1 MARGGHAVTER
12 VVRIAPIG
20 DARSRIVR
28 AGIRCVVR
36 DGIAGA
42 SMAAIASEADVSKA
56 LLHYHFADRAR
67 LLAEMTTLLGRRL
80 ITRERGALERDET
93 ATPVELLWQWL
104 SAELD
109 RGELRALLALATVHD
124 PAVREAMEEVSTAR
138 RTSAAATVEQLF
150 GLLGLTSRVSMTL
163 IAGATVAFMDGLAL
177 DQEFGR
183 DARTSF
189 DVFWLAMLSLGD

>member
-1 MARGGHAVTER
+1 MTEHD
-12 VVRIAPIG
+12 VRAAPMG

-28 AGIRCVVR
+28 AGIRCIVR

-42 SMAAIASEADVSKA
+42 SMAAIAGEADVSKA

-93 ATPVELLWQWL
+93 AAPVNRLWQWVRT
-104 SAELD
+104 ELD

-124 PAVREAMEEVSTAR
+124 KPVREAIEEVSTAR
-138 RTSAAATVEQLF
+138 RTSSAVTINQLF
-150 GLLGLTSRVSMTL
+150 ALLGLKSRVSTTL
-163 IAGATVAFMDGLAL
+163 IAGANVAFVDGLAL
-177 DQEFGR
+177 DQESGR
-183 DARTSF
+183 DASVSF

>member
-1 MARGGHAVTER
+1 VTER
-12 VVRIAPIG
+12 AVRPVPLG

-36 DGIAGA
+36 DGMAGA

-56 LLHYHFADRAR
+56 LLHYHFSDRAQ

-80 ITRERGALERDET
+80 ITREQSALEYNET
-93 ATPVELLWQWL
+93 VTPVERLWQL
-104 SAELD
+104 ISAELD

-124 PAVREAMEEVSTAR
+124 KAVRDAMDEVSTAR
-138 RTSAAATVEQLF
+138 RTSSAATVDELF
-150 GLLGLTSRVSMTL
+150 AQLGLTPRVSTTL
-163 IAGATVAFMDGLAL
+163 IAGASVALVDGLAL
-177 DQEFGR
+177 DRESGSDSR
-183 DARTSF
+183 VSF

>member
-1 MARGGHAVTER
+1 VTER
-12 VVRIAPIG
+12 AVRPVPLG

-36 DGIAGA
+36 DGMAGA

-56 LLHYHFADRAR
+56 LLHYHFSDRAQ

-80 ITRERGALERDET
+80 ITREQSALEYNET
-93 ATPVELLWQWL
+93 VTPVERLWQL
-104 SAELD
+104 ISAELD

-124 PAVREAMEEVSTAR
+124 KAVRDAMDEVSTAR
-138 RTSAAATVEQLF
+138 RTSSAATVDQLF
-150 GLLGLTSRVSMTL
+150 AQLGLTPRVSTTL
-163 IAGATVAFMDGLAL
+163 IAGASVALVDGLAL
-177 DQEFGR
+177 DRESGR
-183 DARTSF
+183 DSRVSF

>member
-1 MARGGHAVTER
+1 VTER
-12 VVRIAPIG
+12 AVRPVPLG

-36 DGIAGA
+36 DGMAGA

-56 LLHYHFADRAR
+56 LLHYHFSDRAQ

-80 ITRERGALERDET
+80 ITREQSALAYNET
-93 ATPVELLWQWL
+93 VTPVERLWQL
-104 SAELD
+104 ISAELN

-124 PAVREAMEEVSTAR
+124 KAVRDAMDEVSTAR
-138 RTSAAATVEQLF
+138 RTSSAATVDELF
-150 GLLGLTSRVSMTL
+150 AQLGLTPRVSTTL
-163 IAGATVAFMDGLAL
+163 IAGASVALVDGLAL
-177 DQEFGR
+177 DRESGR
-183 DARTSF
+183 DSRVSF

>member
-1 MARGGHAVTER
+1 VTER
-12 VVRIAPIG
+12 AVRPVPLG

-36 DGIAGA
+36 DGMAGA

-56 LLHYHFADRAR
+56 LLHYHFSDRAQ

-80 ITRERGALERDET
+80 ITREQSALAYNET
-93 ATPVELLWQWL
+93 VTPVERLWQL
-104 SAELD
+104 ISAELN

-124 PAVREAMEEVSTAR
+124 KAVRDAMDEVSTAR
-138 RTSAAATVEQLF
+138 RTSSAATVDQLF
-150 GLLGLTSRVSMTL
+150 AQLGLTPRVSTTL
-163 IAGATVAFMDGLAL
+163 IAGASVALVDGLAL
-177 DQEFGR
+177 DRESGR
-183 DARTSF
+183 DSRVSF

>member
-1 MARGGHAVTER
+1 MTER
-12 VVRIAPIG
+12 DVRAAPMG

-28 AGIRCVVR
+28 AGVRCVVR

-42 SMAAIASEADVSKA
+42 SMAAIATEAEVSKA
-56 LLHYHFADRAR
+56 LLHYHFTDRAQ

-80 ITRERGALERDET
+80 ITRERGALGRDDIV
-93 ATPVELLWQWL
+93 TPVDRLWQWV

-124 PAVREAMEEVSTAR
+124 TVVQTAMEEVSTAR
-138 RTSAAATVEQLF
+138 RSSATATVEQLF
-150 GLLGLTSRVSMTL
+150 VQLGLAPRVSTAL
-163 IAGATVAFMDGLAL
+163 IADANVAFTDGLAL
-177 DQEFGR
+177 DSESGR
-183 DARTSF
+183 DPRVSF

>member
-1 MARGGHAVTER
+1 MTER
-12 VVRIAPIG
+12 DVRAAPVG

-28 AGIRCVVR
+28 AGICCVVR

-42 SMAAIASEADVSKA
+42 SMATIANEANVSKA

-67 LLAEMTTLLGRRL
+67 LLAEMTILLGRRL

-93 ATPVELLWQWL
+93 ATPVDQLWRWVRT
-104 SAELD
+104 ELD

-124 PAVREAMEEVSTAR
+124 KPVREATEEVSTAR
-138 RTSAAATVEQLF
+138 RISSAVTVDQVF
-150 GLLGLTSRVSMTL
+150 ALLGLKSRVSTTL
-163 IAGATVAFMDGLAL
+163 IACANVAFVDGLAL
-177 DQEFGR
+177 DQTSGR
-183 DARTSF
+183 DASVSF